1 MSPQS
6 TQSTQANSERTRV
19 LVNLTWLVPGVV
31 GGSEESTTDAL
42 RALAADLPADLE
54 IHLAVLQP
62 FVSAHPDLVES
73 FSCHVLATSG
83 SNKFARVLAEQTWL
97 ARLSRKIDAQ
107 VVHHAGGVVP
117 LLHPGRVVLTIH
129 DLQPLDLSQN
139 FSTTKRL
146 YLRLMLGR
154 SAKAADVICVPS
166 EFTSQRVIALLGVDQ
181 KRIRIVPWC
190 LRAMPDVT
198 GSSAHATTHAT
209 THHTTHS
216 TTPASTHSEQ
226 SDSLE
231 PSAVRAK
238 LEQRGSPYFLYPAV
252 TYPHKNHLMLLDAF
266 AVLRQ
271 SYPQT
276 SLVLTGAAGPMEES
290 VQKRIGQLD
299 LQEAVQRTGRVSA
312 AELEDLY
319 AGASAVVLP
328 SLYEGFGLPALEA
341 MARGCLV
348 IGSDRGSLPEVLAA
362 QDLVD
367 PEDLTAWAAA
377 MQAVLVMS
385 DSQRATRREAGL
397 SRAAAFSPAR
407 TAAALCDSYRS
418 VAVASG
424 RRAVGEASD
433 DT

>member
-6 TQSTQANSERTRV
+6 TQTNSERTRV

-73 FSCHVLATSG
+73 FSCHVLGASG

-154 SAKAADVICVPS
+154 SAKAADAICVPS
-166 EFTSQRVIALLGVDQ
+166 EFTSQRVIALLEVDQ
-181 KRIRIVPWC
+181 KRIWIVPWC
-190 LRAMPDVT
+190 LRAIPAVT
-198 GSSAHATTHAT
+198 GS
-209 THHTTHS
+209 TTHS
-216 TTPASTHSEQ
+216 TPHSTTPTATQASTHSEQ

-231 PSAVRAK
+231 LSSVRSK
-238 LEQRGSPYFLYPAV
+238 LEQHGSPYFLYPAV

-271 SYPQT
+271 SYPEA

-290 VQKRIGQLD
+290 VQKRISQLD

-418 VAVASG
+418 VGVASG
-424 RRAVGEASD
+424 RRAVGESSD

>member
-1 MSPQS
+1 MSA
-6 TQSTQANSERTRV
+6 QANSERTRV

-62 FVSAHPDLVES
+62 FLSAHPDLVES
-73 FSCHVLATSG
+73 FSCHVLAASG

-129 DLQPLDLSQN
+129 DLQPLDLSEN

-154 SAKAADVICVPS
+154 SAKAADAICVPS
-166 EFTSQRVIALLGVDQ
+166 EFTSQRVIALLEVDQ
-181 KRIRIVPWC
+181 RRIRIVPWC
-190 LRAMPDVT
+190 LREMPDVT
-198 GSSAHATTHAT
+198 GSTTHSI
-209 THHTTHS
+209 THS
-216 TTPASTHSEQ
+216 TTPAATHSEQ

-231 PSAVRAK
+231 TSSVRAK
-238 LEQRGSPYFLYPAV
+238 LEQHGSPYFLYPAV

-271 SYPQT
+271 SYPEA

-299 LQEAVQRTGRVSA
+299 LQGAVQRTGRVSA

-348 IGSDRGSLPEVLAA
+348 IGSDRGSLPEVLAS

-377 MQAVLVMS
+377 MQAVLEMS

-418 VAVASG
+418 VGVASG
-424 RRAVGEASD
+424 RRAVGESSD

>member
-1 MSPQS
+1 
-6 TQSTQANSERTRV
+6 
-19 LVNLTWLVPGVV
+19 
-31 GGSEESTTDAL
+31 DAL

>member
-1 MSPQS
+1 MSPV
-6 TQSTQANSERTRV
+6 STQATSERTRV
-19 LVNLTWLVPGVV
+19 LINLTWLVPGVV

-42 RALAADLPADLE
+42 RAIAADLPADLE

-73 FSCHVLATSG
+73 FSCHVLAASG
-83 SNKFARVLAEQTWL
+83 RNKLGRVLAEQTWL

-129 DLQPLDLSQN
+129 DLQPLDLPQN

-146 YLRLMLGR
+146 YLRFMLGR
-154 SAKAADVICVPS
+154 SAKAADAICVPS
-166 EFTSQRVIALLGVDQ
+166 EFTSQRVIALLEVDQ

-190 LRAMPDVT
+190 LRAIPAVT
-198 GSSAHATTHAT
+198 GS
-209 THHTTHS
+209 TTHS
-216 TTPASTHSEQ
+216 TPHSTTPTATQASTHSEQ

-231 PSAVRAK
+231 PSSVRSK
-238 LEQRGSPYFLYPAV
+238 LEQHGSPYFLYPAV

-271 SYPQT
+271 SYPEA
-276 SLVLTGAAGPMEES
+276 SLVLTGAAGPMEDS
-290 VQKRIGQLD
+290 VQKRISQLD
-299 LQEAVQRTGRVSA
+299 LQGAVQRTGRVSA
-312 AELEDLY
+312 AELEDFY

-385 DSQRATRREAGL
+385 DSQRATRKEAGL

-418 VAVASG
+418 VGVASG
-424 RRAVGEASD
+424 RSAVGESSD

>member
-1 MSPQS
+1 MSA
-6 TQSTQANSERTRV
+6 QANSERTRV

-62 FVSAHPDLVES
+62 FLSAHPDLVES
-73 FSCHVLATSG
+73 FSCHVLAASG

-129 DLQPLDLSQN
+129 DLQPLDLSEN

-154 SAKAADVICVPS
+154 SAKAADAICVPS
-166 EFTSQRVIALLGVDQ
+166 EFTSQRVIALLEVDQ
-181 KRIRIVPWC
+181 RRIRIVPWC
-190 LRAMPDVT
+190 LREMPDVT
-198 GSSAHATTHAT
+198 GSTTHSI
-209 THHTTHS
+209 THS
-216 TTPASTHSEQ
+216 TTPAATHSEQ

-231 PSAVRAK
+231 TSSVRAK
-238 LEQRGSPYFLYPAV
+238 LEQHGSPYFLYPAV

-271 SYPQT
+271 SYPEA

-299 LQEAVQRTGRVSA
+299 LQGAVQRTGRVSA

-348 IGSDRGSLPEVLAA
+348 IGSDRGSLPEVFAS

-418 VAVASG
+418 VGVASG
-424 RRAVGEASD
+424 RRAVGESSD

>member
-1 MSPQS
+1 MSA
-6 TQSTQANSERTRV
+6 QSTQANSERTRV

-62 FVSAHPDLVES
+62 FLSAHPDLVES
-73 FSCHVLATSG
+73 FSCHVLAASG

-129 DLQPLDLSQN
+129 DLQPLDLSEN

-154 SAKAADVICVPS
+154 SAKAADAICVPS
-166 EFTSQRVIALLGVDQ
+166 EFTSQRVIALLEVDQ
-181 KRIRIVPWC
+181 RRIRIVPWC
-190 LRAMPDVT
+190 LREMPDVT
-198 GSSAHATTHAT
+198 GSTTHSI
-209 THHTTHS
+209 THS
-216 TTPASTHSEQ
+216 TTPTATQASTHSEQ

-231 PSAVRAK
+231 LSSVRSK
-238 LEQRGSPYFLYPAV
+238 LEQHGSPYFLYPAV

-271 SYPQT
+271 SYPEA

-290 VQKRIGQLD
+290 VQKRMGQLD

-418 VAVASG
+418 VGVASG
-424 RRAVGEASD
+424 RRAVGESSD

>member
-6 TQSTQANSERTRV
+6 TQTASERTRV

-42 RALAADLPADLE
+42 RAIAADLPADLE

-62 FVSAHPDLVES
+62 FLSAHPDLVES
-73 FSCHVLATSG
+73 FSCHVLAASG

-129 DLQPLDLSQN
+129 DLQPLDLSEN

-154 SAKAADVICVPS
+154 SAKAADAICVPS
-166 EFTSQRVIALLGVDQ
+166 EFTSQRVIALLEVDQ
-181 KRIRIVPWC
+181 RRIRIVPWC
-190 LRAMPDVT
+190 LRAIAP
-198 GSSAHATTHAT
+198 ATTR
-209 THHTTHS
+209 S
-216 TTPASTHSEQ
+216 ITHSEQ

-231 PSAVRAK
+231 PSSVRAK
-238 LEQRGSPYFLYPAV
+238 LEQHGSPYFLYPAV

-266 AVLRQ
+266 ALLRQ
-271 SYPQT
+271 SYPHT

-290 VQKRIGQLD
+290 VQKRMSQLD

>member
-1 MSPQS
+1 MSPV
-6 TQSTQANSERTRV
+6 STQATSERTRV
-19 LVNLTWLVPGVV
+19 LINLTWLVPGVV

-42 RALAADLPADLE
+42 RAIAADLPDDLE

-62 FVSAHPDLVES
+62 FLSAHSDLVES
-73 FSCHVLATSG
+73 FSCHVLAASG
-83 SNKFARVLAEQTWL
+83 RNKFARVLAEQTWL

-146 YLRLMLGR
+146 YLRFMLGR

-166 EFTSQRVIALLGVDQ
+166 EFTSCRVTALLGVEPE
-181 KRIRIVPWC
+181 RIRIVPWC
-190 LRAMPDVT
+190 LRAIVL
-198 GSSAHATTHAT
+198 
-209 THHTTHS
+209 
-216 TTPASTHSEQ
+216 SEQ

-231 PSAVRAK
+231 LSSVRSQLA
-238 LEQRGSPYFLYPAV
+238 QRRSPYFLYPAV
-252 TYPHKNHLMLLDAF
+252 TYPHKNHLMLLQAF
-266 AVLRQ
+266 ALLRQ
-271 SYPQT
+271 SVPQA
-276 SLVLTGAAGPMEES
+276 SLVLTGASGSMEES
-290 VQKRIGQLD
+290 VQKLIRKLGLS
-299 LQEAVQRTGRVSA
+299 ESVQRTGRVSA

-348 IGSDRGSLPEVLAA
+348 IGSDQGSLPEVLAA
-362 QDLVD
+362 PDLVD
-367 PEDLTAWAAA
+367 AEDLTAWATA
-377 MQAVLVMS
+377 MQAVLVLS
-385 DSQRATRREAGL
+385 DSQRAKRREAGFG
-397 SRAAAFSPAR
+397 RAAAFSPAR

-418 VAVASG
+418 VGVASG
-424 RRAVGEASD
+424 RGARGEASH

>member
-1 MSPQS
+1 MSA
-6 TQSTQANSERTRV
+6 QANSERTRV

-62 FVSAHPDLVES
+62 FLSAHPDLVES
-73 FSCHVLATSG
+73 FSCHVLAASG

-129 DLQPLDLSQN
+129 DLQPLDLSEN

-154 SAKAADVICVPS
+154 SAKAADAICVPS
-166 EFTSQRVIALLGVDQ
+166 EFTSQRVIALLEVDQ
-181 KRIRIVPWC
+181 RRIRIVPWC
-190 LRAMPDVT
+190 LREMPDVT
-198 GSSAHATTHAT
+198 GSTTHSI
-209 THHTTHS
+209 THS
-216 TTPASTHSEQ
+216 TTPAATHSEQ

-231 PSAVRAK
+231 TSSVRAK
-238 LEQRGSPYFLYPAV
+238 LEQHGSPYFLYPAV

-271 SYPQT
+271 SYPEA

-299 LQEAVQRTGRVSA
+299 LQGAVQRTGRVSA

-377 MQAVLVMS
+377 MQAVLEMS

-418 VAVASG
+418 VGVASG
-424 RRAVGEASD
+424 RRAVGESSD

>member
-1 MSPQS
+1 MSP
-6 TQSTQANSERTRV
+6 QSTQANSERTRV

-42 RALAADLPADLE
+42 RSLAADLPADLE

-73 FSCHVLATSG
+73 FSCHILAASG

-129 DLQPLDLSQN
+129 DLQPLDLPQN

-146 YLRLMLGR
+146 YLRFMLGR
-154 SAKAADVICVPS
+154 SAKAADLICVPS
-166 EFTSQRVIALLGVDQ
+166 AFTSGRVKALLGVDPE
-181 KRIRIVPWC
+181 RIRIVPWC
-190 LRAMPDVT
+190 LRAIT
-198 GSSAHATTHAT
+198 RASASAT
-209 THHTTHS
+209 
-216 TTPASTHSEQ
+216 THSEQ
-226 SDSLE
+226 PDSLE
-231 PSAVRAK
+231 LSSVRSK
-238 LEQRGSPYFLYPAV
+238 LEQHGSPYFLYPAV

-290 VQKRIGQLD
+290 VQKRMSQLD
-299 LQEAVQRTGRVSA
+299 LQEAVQRTGRVRA

-348 IGSDRGSLPEVLAA
+348 IGSNRGSLPEVLAA

-377 MQAVLVMS
+377 MQAVLVLS
-385 DSQRATRREAGL
+385 DSQRAKRREAGL
-397 SRAAAFSPAR
+397 SRAAAFSPAK

-418 VAVASG
+418 VGVASG

-433 DT
+433 AT

>member
-1 MSPQS
+1 VSPQS
-6 TQSTQANSERTRV
+6 TQTNSERTRV
-19 LVNLTWLVPGVV
+19 LVNLTWRVPGVV

-73 FSCHVLATSG
+73 FSCHVLAASG

-154 SAKAADVICVPS
+154 SAKAADAICVPS
-166 EFTSQRVIALLGVDQ
+166 AFTSGRVKALLGVEPE
-181 KRIRIVPWC
+181 RIRIVPWC
-190 LRAMPDVT
+190 LRSIAP
-198 GSSAHATTHAT
+198 SI
-209 THHTTHS
+209 
-216 TTPASTHSEQ
+216 TPSIAPSIASASTHSEQ
-226 SDSLE
+226 SDSLG
-231 PSAVRAK
+231 PSSVRSK
-238 LEQRGSPYFLYPAV
+238 LELHGSPYFLYPAV

-266 AVLRQ
+266 ALLRQ
-271 SYPQT
+271 SYPEA

-290 VQKRIGQLD
+290 VQKRISQLD
-299 LQEAVQRTGRVSA
+299 LQGAVQRTGRVSA
-312 AELEDLY
+312 AELEDLC

-348 IGSDRGSLPEVLAA
+348 IGSDQGSLPEVLAA

-385 DSQRATRREAGL
+385 DSQRATRRDAGL

-418 VAVASG
+418 VGVASG
-424 RRAVGEASD
+424 RRAVGETSD

>member
-1 MSPQS
+1 MSPLN
-6 TQSTQANSERTRV
+6 TQANSERTRV
-19 LVNLTWLVPGVV
+19 LINLTWLVPGVV

-62 FVSAHPDLVES
+62 FVSAHADLVES
-73 FSCHVLATSG
+73 FCCHVLAATG

-129 DLQPLDLSQN
+129 DLQPLDMSQN

-166 EFTSQRVIALLGVDQ
+166 AFTSGRVMALLGVDRE
-181 KRIRIVPWC
+181 RIRIVPWC
-190 LRAMPDVT
+190 LKVGPDV
-198 GSSAHATTHAT
+198 ADAITHS
-209 THHTTHS
+209 TTHS
-216 TTPASTHSEQ
+216 TTHSITYSEQ

-231 PSAVRAK
+231 QSSVRAK

-407 TAAALCDSYRS
+407 TAAALCDSYRL

>member
-1 MSPQS
+1 MSPQSPQS

-198 GSSAHATTHAT
+198 GSSAHAT

>member
-1 MSPQS
+1 
-6 TQSTQANSERTRV
+6 
-19 LVNLTWLVPGVV
+19 V

-42 RALAADLPADLE
+42 RALAADLPVDLE

-62 FVSAHPDLVES
+62 FLSAHPDLVES
-73 FSCHVLATSG
+73 FSCHVLAASG
-83 SNKFARVLAEQTWL
+83 RNKFGRVLAEQTWL

-146 YLRLMLGR
+146 YLRFMLGR
-154 SAKAADVICVPS
+154 SAKAADLICVPS
-166 EFTSQRVIALLGVDQ
+166 AFTSGRVMALLGVDPE
-181 KRIRIVPWC
+181 RIRIVPWC
-190 LRAMPDVT
+190 LRARPNGAD
-198 GSSAHATTHAT
+198 SITHAI
-209 THHTTHS
+209 
-216 TTPASTHSEQ
+216 ASSEH
-226 SDSLE
+226 LE
-231 PSAVRAK
+231 PLEPGTIRSK
-238 LEQRGSPYFLYPAV
+238 LEQHGSPYFLYPAV
-252 TYPHKNHLMLLDAF
+252 TYPHKNHLMLLQAF
-266 AVLRQ
+266 ALLRQ
-271 SYPQT
+271 SYPQAA
-276 SLVLTGAAGPMEES
+276 LVLTGAAGSMEES
-290 VQKRIGQLD
+290 VQKLIRKLGLS
-299 LQEAVQRTGRVSA
+299 ESVQRTGRVSA

-367 PEDLTAWAAA
+367 AEDLTAWAAA
-377 MQAVLVMS
+377 MQAVLVLS
-385 DSQRATRREAGL
+385 DSQRAKRIEAGL
-397 SRAAAFSPAR
+397 GRAAAFSPAR

-418 VAVASG
+418 VGLAS
-424 RRAVGEASD
+424 RRCAPREASHD
-433 DT
+433 N

>member
-1 MSPQS
+1 M
-6 TQSTQANSERTRV
+6 
-19 LVNLTWLVPGVV
+19 NLTWLVPGVV

-209 THHTTHS
+209 THHT
-216 TTPASTHSEQ
+216 THSEQ

>member
-1 MSPQS
+1 MSA
-6 TQSTQANSERTRV
+6 QANSERTRV

-62 FVSAHPDLVES
+62 FLSAHPDLVES
-73 FSCHVLATSG
+73 FSCHVLAASG

-129 DLQPLDLSQN
+129 DLQPLDLSEN

-154 SAKAADVICVPS
+154 SAKAADAICVPS
-166 EFTSQRVIALLGVDQ
+166 EFTSQRVIALLEVDQ
-181 KRIRIVPWC
+181 RRIRIVPWC
-190 LRAMPDVT
+190 LREMPDVT
-198 GSSAHATTHAT
+198 GSTTHSI
-209 THHTTHS
+209 THS
-216 TTPASTHSEQ
+216 TTPAATHSEQ

-231 PSAVRAK
+231 TSSVRAK
-238 LEQRGSPYFLYPAV
+238 LEQHGSPYFLYPAV

-271 SYPQT
+271 SYPEA

-299 LQEAVQRTGRVSA
+299 LQGAVQRTGRVSA

-348 IGSDRGSLPEVLAA
+348 IGSDRGSLPEVLAS

-418 VAVASG
+418 VGVASG
-424 RRAVGEASD
+424 RRAVGESSD

>member
-6 TQSTQANSERTRV
+6 PQSPQSTQANSERTRV

-198 GSSAHATTHAT
+198 GSSAHA
-209 THHTTHS
+209 

>member
-1 MSPQS
+1 MSA
-6 TQSTQANSERTRV
+6 QSTQANSERTRV

-62 FVSAHPDLVES
+62 FLSAHPDLVES
-73 FSCHVLATSG
+73 FSCHVLAASG

-129 DLQPLDLSQN
+129 DLQPLDLSEN

-154 SAKAADVICVPS
+154 SAKAADAICVPS
-166 EFTSQRVIALLGVDQ
+166 EFTSQRVIALLEVDQ
-181 KRIRIVPWC
+181 RRIRIVPWC
-190 LRAMPDVT
+190 LREMPDVT
-198 GSSAHATTHAT
+198 GSITHSI
-209 THHTTHS
+209 THS
-216 TTPASTHSEQ
+216 TTPAATHSEQ

-231 PSAVRAK
+231 TSSVRSK
-238 LEQRGSPYFLYPAV
+238 LEQHGSPYFLYPAV

-271 SYPQT
+271 SYPEA

-290 VQKRIGQLD
+290 VQKRMGQLD

-348 IGSDRGSLPEVLAA
+348 IGSDRGSLPEVLAS

-418 VAVASG
+418 VGVASG
-424 RRAVGEASD
+424 RRAVGESSD